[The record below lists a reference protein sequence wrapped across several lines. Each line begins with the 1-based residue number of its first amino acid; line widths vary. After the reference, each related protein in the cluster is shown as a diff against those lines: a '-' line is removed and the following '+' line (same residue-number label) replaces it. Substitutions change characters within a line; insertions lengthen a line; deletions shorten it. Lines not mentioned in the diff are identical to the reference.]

1 MANLKVKFE
10 CSGCGSSIKSEQA
23 SLFIIITSVKYKF
36 VLHLLKEDGLNR
48 SVLMYLF
55 ASFIPLRY
63 CFEETTRFDVKALFA
78 REEKAIKFHGTFHGL
93 KITN

>member
-48 SVLMYLF
+48 SVLAYLF

-78 REEKAIKFHGTFHGL
+78 RGPVSRLIKPGD
-93 KITN
+93 ITKEF